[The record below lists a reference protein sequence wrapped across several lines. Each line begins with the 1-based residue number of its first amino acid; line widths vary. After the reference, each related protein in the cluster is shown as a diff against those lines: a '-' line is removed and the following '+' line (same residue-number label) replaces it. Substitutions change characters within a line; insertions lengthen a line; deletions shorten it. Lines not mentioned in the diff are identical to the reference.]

1 MRTKQI
7 AVRTARPTK
16 RENMNTLQGKHAVV
30 TGAGRGIG
38 AAIAKTLVAA
48 GCKVTL
54 MGRTQSHLDDRCT
67 ELSPNAQAVSV
78 DVTDPRA
85 VTVAFAKAR
94 EGFGSIDILVNNA
107 GAAEAK
113 PYLKSSNDEWHN
125 CIAVNLNGVHYC
137 TQAALPDM
145 LEKGFGRIINIAS
158 TAAQKGYA
166 YVAAYTAAKHGVLG
180 LTRALALE
188 FATKGITINAVCPG
202 YTETDIVKDAI
213 KNIVEKTGRTEQE
226 ARAEL
231 TKTNPQRRLIQPQE
245 VASTVLWLCGDQSGS
260 ITGQGISVAGGE
272 VM

>member
-1 MRTKQI
+1 MSSPQ
-7 AVRTARPTK
+7 
-16 RENMNTLQGKHAVV
+16 NTLHNKHAVV

-38 AAIAKTLVAA
+38 AAIATTLAAA

-54 MGRTQSHLDDRCT
+54 MGRTQSHLDNRVA
-67 ELSPNAQAVSV
+67 ELGSNTHPVAV
-78 DVTDPRA
+78 DVTNAEA
-85 VTVAFAKAR
+85 VTAAFERAR
-94 EGFGSIDILVNNA
+94 ARFGPVDILVNNA
-107 GAAEAK
+107 GAANAK
-113 PYLKSSNDEWHN
+113 PYLKSSNDHWHN
-125 CIAVNLNGVHYC
+125 CLAVNLNGVHYC

-145 LEKGFGRIINIAS
+145 LASGAGRVINIAS

-202 YTETDIVKDAI
+202 YTETDIIKEAI
-213 KNIVEKTGRTEQE
+213 RNIVEKTGRSEEE

-231 TKTNPQRRLIQPQE
+231 TKANPQKRLIQPQE
-245 VASTVLWLCGDQSGS
+245 VADSVVWLCSEQARSV
-260 ITGQGISVAGGE
+260 TGQAIAIAGGE